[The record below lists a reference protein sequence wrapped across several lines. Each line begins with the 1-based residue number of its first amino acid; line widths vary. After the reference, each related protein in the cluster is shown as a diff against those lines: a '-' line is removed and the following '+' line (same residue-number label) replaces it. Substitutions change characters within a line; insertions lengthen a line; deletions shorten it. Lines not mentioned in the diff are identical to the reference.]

1 MNKEIKKILDEGS
14 PAQVRAL
21 FEFDSQS
28 NAEMIL
34 KKFQLWSRWF
44 FPRYFQS
51 KDAPHHK
58 VGDLHRI
65 RIYLGNDPV
74 FLNIAYRGDAKT
86 TRAKLFRA
94 FVIANDTSHYR
105 RYMRVLSKDIGNAK
119 QTVTDIYNMLISF
132 RVKAL
137 YPEIFEKTEAK
148 REETMGSFTTST
160 GIKMSAESI
169 GVDQRGAVQEDAR
182 PDFDLY
188 DDFETRLSLYSAVTT
203 HKIWQN
209 MEEAKTGL
217 AKGGTS
223 EYTCNYISERG
234 NVHKLVLRTE
244 QRYKMIVP
252 IGEKRAGRWI
262 PTWNR
267 YSHDDIAQMEKTE
280 DEFDGERLCK
290 PSASKDVYFAREAID
305 KQMEWDI
312 VNSIRQPIY
321 KQPLDEINSL
331 KFWKKFRPENRTVSA
346 SDVGGGVGL
355 DSSTNVVID
364 LDCVPAQVIA
374 TYKNNEIKPDA
385 HAHVLANQN
394 KKYFGACYTAVE
406 KNFGS
411 TNDIFRTVYPT
422 SSIHKTQRTENKIK
436 YAAAIEYG
444 WETNSSTKGQM
455 LADLDKAVEDGLLDL
470 NDPDLIAEARSYTTA
485 DLMDS
490 EVDPRLTTRH
500 FDLLMACAIAWHVRA
515 FVKKPSGRAAWPTGP
530 GVNRS
535 PQEEVKNPAR

>member
-1 MNKEIKKILDEGS
+1 MNPEIQDILDTGS
-14 PAQVRAL
+14 ASQVRAL
-21 FEFDSQS
+21 FEFDKNTQP
-28 NAEMIL
+28 AEIL
-34 KKFQLWSRWF
+34 KKFFIWSRYF
-44 FPRYFQS
+44 FPRYFS
-51 KDAPHHK
+51 SPDAPHHRE
-58 VGDLHRI
+58 GDMRRV
-65 RIYLGNDPV
+65 RIYAGLDPV

-94 FVIANDTSHYR
+94 FAICNDTGHYR
-105 RYMRVLSKDIGNAK
+105 RYMRVLSKDPDNAK
-119 QTVTDIYNMLISF
+119 QTITDIYNMLISA

-148 REETMGSFTTST
+148 REERMGGFTTST
-160 GIKMSAESI
+160 GVKMIAESI

-188 DDFETRLSLYSAVTT
+188 DDFETRISLYSATIT
-203 HKIWQN
+203 YKIWQN

-252 IGEKRAGRWI
+252 IGHKKSGKWI
-262 PTWNR
+262 PTWKR
-267 YSHDDIAQMEKTE
+267 YTHDEIAYMEKHE

-290 PSASKDVYFAREAID
+290 PSASKDVYFAREAVD
-305 KQMEWDI
+305 KQTQWDI
-312 VNSIRQPIY
+312 VNGVRQQVY
-321 KQPLDEINSL
+321 KEPLDEINSL
-331 KFWKKFRPENRTVSA
+331 KFWKKFNPVNRTVSG

-364 LDCVPAQVIA
+364 LDCIPAQVIA
-374 TYKNNEIKPDA
+374 TYKNNEVKPDA
-385 HAHVLANQN
+385 HAHVLAAQN
-394 KKYFGACYTAVE
+394 KKYFGACYTAIE

-411 TNDIFRTVYPT
+411 TNDIFKTLYPT
-422 SSIHKTQRTENKIK
+422 AAIHRTQRSENKIVTAK
-436 YAAAIEYG
+436 SIEYG
-444 WETNSSTKGQM
+444 WETNGSTKGQM
-455 LADLDKAVEDGLLDL
+455 LADLGQGVEDGLIDL

-485 DLMDS
+485 DLMDN

-500 FDLLMACAIAWHVRA
+500 FDLLMACAIAWHVRN
-515 FVKKPSGRAAWPTGP
+515 FVKKPTAQERRSMP
-530 GVNRS
+530 GAGAINTPPR
-535 PQEEVKNPAR
+535 KNPAR